1 MSESSSDDLPSYGM
15 EAIISTIDAEKEL
28 LDKFRIECENQRKK
42 LNYLNEQTDRKQGNK
57 YKKNNKN
64 IIKLSADTNISMD

>member
-15 EAIISTIDAEKEL
+15 EAIISTIDDDKEL
-28 LDKFRIECENQRKK
+28 LDKFRIECENQRKN
-42 LNYLNEQTDRKQGNK
+42 LNYLNEQTHRKQGNK
-57 YKKNNKN
+57 YKKKNKN